1 MNGRMAQVTT
11 SLTSTN
17 DSLPRL
23 VAVRH
28 GATEWSAQL
37 RHTGRTDLPLDADGC
52 AQAVQV
58 GERLAGDAFASVWT
72 SPLER
77 ARLTCELAG
86 FGPGAQVS
94 EDLAEWNYGEM
105 EGRTT
110 AEIRV
115 DRPGWDIWNDGVIGG
130 ETLEQVGERADRFI
144 SYVRSQKGTV
154 LAFAHAH
161 ILRIIAAR
169 WVGLAAG
176 QGKMLTLSPAS
187 VSVLGWERETPV
199 INCWND
205 CGTAAV

>member
-1 MNGRMAQVTT
+1 MNGRMTGVTD
-11 SLTSTN
+11 SLTRTN
-17 DSLPRL
+17 DDRPRL

-52 AQAVQV
+52 AQALVV
-58 GERLAGDAFASVWT
+58 GECLAGHTFSAVFT

-86 FGPGAQVS
+86 FGS
-94 EDLAEWNYGEM
+94 EATVLDDLSEWNYGEM

-110 AEIRV
+110 AEVRLE
-115 DRPGWDIWNDGVIGG
+115 RPGWDIWKDGVVGG
-130 ETLEQVGERADRFI
+130 ETVEQVGERADRVI
-144 SYVRSQKGTV
+144 ALVRRSSGTV

-161 ILRIIAAR
+161 ILRILAAR
-169 WVGLAAG
+169 WVGLPPD
-176 QGKMLTLSPAS
+176 QGKILTLAPAS
-187 VSVLGWERETPV
+187 ISVLGWERETPV

-205 CGTAAV
+205 ERSVPI